1 MPRILVA
8 DDNADGREMLRDL
21 LEAWGF
27 QVLEARD
34 GREALLSASR
44 DNPDAIL
51 LDLQMPRL
59 DGFAVLQHLRED
71 RRLSATP
78 TVAVTAF
85 AQNGGRDRALRAG
98 FDAYVTKPVD
108 FPSLRRELQRLLA
121 PQRDTGTRGASRV
134 FQEPDEQRGGH
145 RVPGAQKDVA

>member
-1 MPRILVA
+1 MPTILVA

-34 GREALLSASR
+34 GREALVSADR
-44 DNPDAIL
+44 YTPDAIL

-59 DGFAVLQHLRED
+59 DGFAVLRHLRED

-85 AQNGGRDRALRAG
+85 AQNGTRDRALQAG
-98 FDAYVTKPVD
+98 FDAYVSKPVD
-108 FPSLRRELQRLLA
+108 FRSLRKELGRLLA
-121 PQRDTGTRGASRV
+121 NTR
-134 FQEPDEQRGGH
+134 
-145 RVPGAQKDVA
+145 

>member
-34 GREALLSASR
+34 GREALLSASK
-44 DNPDAIL
+44 DHPDAIL

-59 DGFAVLQHLRED
+59 DGFAVLQCLRED
-71 RRLSATP
+71 RRFSATP
-78 TVAVTAF
+78 AVAVTAL
-85 AQNGGRDRALRAG
+85 AQNGDRDKALRAG

-108 FPSLRRELQRLLA
+108 FGSLRREIERLLA
-121 PQRDTGTRGASRV
+121 DPRR
-134 FQEPDEQRGGH
+134 
-145 RVPGAQKDVA
+145 

>member
-34 GREALLSASR
+34 GREALASAGR

-59 DGFAVLQHLRED
+59 DGFAVVRQLRED
-71 RRLSATP
+71 RRFSATP
-78 TVAVTAF
+78 TVAVTAS
-85 AQNGGRDRALRAG
+85 AQNEARDKALRAG

-108 FPSLRRELQRLLA
+108 FRLLRGEIERLLA
-121 PQRDTGTRGASRV
+121 AS
-134 FQEPDEQRGGH
+134 
-145 RVPGAQKDVA
+145 AQKT

>member
-1 MPRILVA
+1 MPSILVA
-8 DDNADGREMLRDL
+8 DDNADGREVLRDL

-44 DNPDAIL
+44 DHPDAIL

-85 AQNGGRDRALRAG
+85 AQDGGRDKALRAG

-108 FPSLRRELQRLLA
+108 FRSLRGELQRLLA
-121 PQRDTGTRGASRV
+121 ANVKIKSRTT
-134 FQEPDEQRGGH
+134 
-145 RVPGAQKDVA
+145 AC

>member
-1 MPRILVA
+1 MPTILVA
-8 DDNADGREMLRDL
+8 DDNPDGRELLRDL

-34 GREALLSASR
+34 GREALLNADKYS
-44 DNPDAIL
+44 PDAIL

-59 DGFAVLQHLRED
+59 DGFGVLRHLRED

-85 AQNGGRDRALRAG
+85 AQNSDRDKALQAG
-98 FDAYVTKPVD
+98 FDAFVTKPVD
-108 FPSLRRELQRLLA
+108 FRRLRS
-121 PQRDTGTRGASRV
+121 DTPEIALNRQPRKRRSIV
-134 FQEPDEQRGGH
+134 
-145 RVPGAQKDVA
+145 VA

>member
-34 GREALLSASR
+34 GREALLSAHR

-51 LDLQMPRL
+51 LDLQMPHL
-59 DGFAVLQHLRED
+59 DGFAVLRHLRED
-71 RRLSATP
+71 RELSATP

-85 AQNGGRDRALRAG
+85 AQNGSRDKALRAG

-108 FPSLRRELQRLLA
+108 FRSLRSELHRLLTA
-121 PQRDTGTRGASRV
+121 GTRGESRV
-134 FQEPDEQRGGH
+134 RAEPGG
-145 RVPGAQKDVA
+145 